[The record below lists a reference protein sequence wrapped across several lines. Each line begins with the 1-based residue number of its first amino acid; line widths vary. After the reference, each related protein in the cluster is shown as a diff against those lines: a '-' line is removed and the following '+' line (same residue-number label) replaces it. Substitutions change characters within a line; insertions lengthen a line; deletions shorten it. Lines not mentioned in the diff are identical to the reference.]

1 MLVKD
6 LVNDSTGKIVLFVFD
21 GLGGVPFPGRGMTEL
36 EAARIPNLDDLA
48 RRSACGLMVM
58 VDHGIAPGSGPG
70 HMALFGYDPVATEV
84 GRGVLEALGVG
95 HRQAPDEL
103 SARGN
108 FATLDP
114 VTGAITDRRGGLPTQ
129 ERNRELVALLN
140 ERVRVPGYDV
150 TFLSGKEH
158 RFVFILKGPGLADR
172 LTETDPQ
179 VTGVPAPPV
188 RALDPG
194 SEIAARAVN
203 QAVDAIRE
211 ALRDSAPQNFVL
223 LRGFATVPHLEPFR
237 DRYGLRAAAI
247 ATYPMYRG
255 IAALVGMDVL
265 DTGPTPADQ
274 VEVLRKHFDEY
285 DFFFVHIKATD
296 SAGHKGDFDA
306 KVRVLEECDRLFPD
320 IEALDPAVLIVTGDH
335 STPAALKD
343 HSFHP
348 VPVLIRA
355 STAIPTG
362 AGRFTEAACARGV
375 LGVFPGVKLMQL
387 ALGYA
392 GRLKK
397 FGA

>member
-1 MLVKD
+1 MQIKD
-6 LVNDSTGKIVLFVFD
+6 LLNDATGKIVLLVFD
-21 GLGGVPFPGRGMTEL
+21 GLGGAPFPGRGQTEL
-36 EAARIPNLDDLA
+36 EAARIPALDDLA

-58 VDHGIAPGSGPG
+58 VDHGITPGSGPG

-95 HRQAPDEL
+95 HCQAPDEL

-108 FATLDP
+108 FATMDP
-114 VTGAITDRRGGLPTQ
+114 ATGAITDRRGGIPSQ
-129 ERNRELVALLN
+129 ERNRDLVTLLN
-140 ERVRVPGYDV
+140 ERVRVPGYEV

-194 SEIAARAVN
+194 SERAARAVN
-203 QAVDAIRE
+203 QAIEAIRE

-223 LRGFATVPHLEPFR
+223 LRGFATPPSIEPFR

-265 DTGPTPADQ
+265 DTGNSFAEQ
-274 VEVLRKHFDEY
+274 VATLKDHFHEY
-285 DFFFVHIKATD
+285 DFFFIHVKATD

-306 KVRVLEECDRLFPD
+306 KVRVLEECDRLVPE

-355 STAIPTG
+355 PSAIPSG
-362 AGRFTEAACARGV
+362 IERFTEAQCARGV
-375 LGVFPGVKLMQL
+375 LGVFPGMKAMPL
-387 ALGYA
+387 ALAHA

>member
-1 MLVKD
+1 MDIKD
-6 LVNDSTGKIVLFVFD
+6 LLNDETGKIVLLVFD
-21 GLGGVPFPGRGMTEL
+21 GLGGVPYPGRGATEL
-36 EAARIPNLDDLA
+36 EAARIPNLDALF

-58 VDHGIAPGSGPG
+58 LDHGITPGSGPG

-95 HRQAPDEL
+95 HCQAQDEL

-108 FATLDP
+108 FATVDP
-114 VTGAITDRRGGLPTQ
+114 LTGAITDRRGGIPTQ

-150 TFLSGKEH
+150 KFLSGKEH

-194 SEIAARAVN
+194 SEVAARAVN
-203 QAVDAIRE
+203 QALDSIRE
-211 ALRDSAPQNFVL
+211 VLRDSAPQNFVL
-223 LRGFATVPHLEPFR
+223 LRGFATVPQIEPFKTK
-237 DRYGLRAAAI
+237 YGLRAAAI

-265 DTGPTPADQ
+265 DTGPTFADQ
-274 VEVLRKHFDEY
+274 VATLREHFGSY

-296 SAGHKGDFDA
+296 SAGHKGDFDG
-306 KVRVLEECDRLFPD
+306 KVRVLEECDRLIPD
-320 IEALDPAVLIVTGDH
+320 ILALNPAVFIVTGDH
-335 STPAALKD
+335 STPAAVKD

-348 VPVLIRA
+348 VPVLIHA
-355 STAIPTG
+355 ATAIPSG
-362 AGRFTEAACARGV
+362 AERFTEACCARGV
-375 LGVFPGVKLMQL
+375 LGVFKGVNLMPL
-387 ALGYA
+387 ALAYA
-392 GRLKK
+392 GRLMKY
-397 FGA
+397 GA

>member
-1 MLVKD
+1 MQVKD
-6 LVNDSTGKIVLFVFD
+6 LLNEATGKIVLLVFD

-36 EAARIPNLDDLA
+36 EAARVPNLDALA
-48 RRSACGLMVM
+48 RRAACGLMVM

-95 HRQAPDEL
+95 HCQAPDEL

-114 VTGAITDRRGGLPTQ
+114 ATGAITDRRGGHVTQ
-129 ERNRELVALLN
+129 DRNRELVARLN
-140 ERVRVPGYDV
+140 ERVRLPGYDV

-158 RFVFILKGPGLADR
+158 RFVFLLKGPGLADR

-194 SEIAARAVN
+194 SEVAARAVN

-211 ALRDSAPQNFVL
+211 ALRDAAPQNFVL
-223 LRGFATVPHLEPFR
+223 LRGFATVPRIEPFR
-237 DRYGLRAAAI
+237 ERYGLRAAAI

-265 DTGPTPADQ
+265 DTGPTFADQ
-274 VEVLRKHFDEY
+274 VAVLRNNFDQY
-285 DFFFVHIKATD
+285 DFFFVHVKATD

-306 KVRVLEECDRLFPD
+306 KVRVLEECDRLVPD

-335 STPAALKD
+335 STPAALMD

-355 STAIPTG
+355 STAIPSG
-362 AGRFTEAACARGV
+362 AERFTEASCARGV
-375 LGVFPGVKLMQL
+375 LGVFPGVKMMPL

>member
-1 MLVKD
+1 MQVKD
-6 LVNDSTGKIVLFVFD
+6 LLNEATGKIVLLVFD

-36 EAARIPNLDDLA
+36 EAARIPNLDALA
-48 RRSACGLMVM
+48 RRSACGLMVL
-58 VDHGIAPGSGPG
+58 VDHGITPGSGPG
-70 HMALFGYDPVATEV
+70 HMALFGYDPIATEV

-95 HRQAPDEL
+95 HCQAPDEL

-108 FATLDP
+108 FATLDQA
-114 VTGAITDRRGGLPTQ
+114 TGAITDRRGGIPTQ

-150 TFLSGKEH
+150 KFLSGKEH
-158 RFVFILKGPGLADR
+158 RFVFLLKGPGLADR

-194 SEIAARAVN
+194 SEVAARTVN
-203 QAVDAIRE
+203 QALDAIRE
-211 ALRDSAPQNFVL
+211 ALREAAPQNFVL
-223 LRGFATVPHLEPFR
+223 LRGFATVPRIEPFR

-255 IAALVGMDVL
+255 IAALVGMDAL
-265 DTGPTPADQ
+265 DTGPTFEDQ
-274 VEVLRKHFDEY
+274 VAVLRNSFDSY
-285 DFFFVHIKATD
+285 DFFFVHVKATD

-306 KVRVLEECDRLFPD
+306 KVRVLEECDRLIPD

-355 STAIPTG
+355 STAIPSG
-362 AGRFTEAACARGV
+362 AERFTEVSCARGV
-375 LGVFPGVKLMQL
+375 LGVFPGVKMMPL